1 MSLMRTPSRPAFPAI
16 ALTAVLLLT
25 VPLDAQAAAPAT
37 APSAGSDTTTPP
49 IALDLESRI
58 EQAVD
63 HYVAGDF
70 AAAAALL
77 GEVVDSDG
85 VTGRLRALAAFNHG
99 AALLQLD
106 RNREAIAAFD
116 MADGG
121 EFPYPAQLHLARGM
135 AWERLGHPEKA
146 AEDYSSALVAD
157 PSDPAVLRRVDAFFF
172 KK

>member
-1 MSLMRTPSRPAFPAI
+1 MFQMRTPFRPGFPALFLLAVFLI
-16 ALTAVLLLT
+16 A
-25 VPLDAQAAAPAT
+25 VPVGTRAAAPAT
-37 APSAGSDTTTPP
+37 APSTGSATAPAP
-49 IALDLESRI
+49 IAPDLESRI
-58 EQAVD
+58 ERAVD

-77 GEVVDSDG
+77 SQVIDSDG

-106 RNREAIAAFD
+106 RNKEAIAAFD
-116 MADGG
+116 MAAGG
-121 EFPYPAQLHLARGM
+121 DFPYPAQLHLARGM
-135 AWERLGHPEKA
+135 AWERLGHPDKA

-157 PSDPAVLRRVDAFFF
+157 PSDAAVLRRVDAFFF